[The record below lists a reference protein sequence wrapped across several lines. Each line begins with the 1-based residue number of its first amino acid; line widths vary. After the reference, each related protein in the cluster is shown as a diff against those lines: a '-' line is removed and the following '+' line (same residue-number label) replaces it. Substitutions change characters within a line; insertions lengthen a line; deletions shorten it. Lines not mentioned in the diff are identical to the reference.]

1 MASLA
6 SILNDPNY
14 VNANEA
20 TKQAIF
26 EKFASQDPDFT
37 GANTA
42 TQDAIRQKFG
52 VMAMPA
58 PAMPGMPQ
66 DQMPAPRMST
76 GQQVLEFVRPTISA
90 VGTTLG
96 GIAGT
101 AAGTPLGPV
110 GMATGGVGGAGLG
123 YAMTEEGLRLVEEAL
138 GYRQPVT
145 DPRQLAEQATRN
157 VLEGAAFEAGGRA
170 IVGPVLEAAGRG
182 ASRLAGGIADMR
194 QIPQQKAAAAAREA
208 IVGRVEPGVRGQ
220 VQMAGEVA
228 EARQAL
234 QARPDL
240 LPGQALAEAGQI
252 RPTAQALL
260 QRAGAQAPER
270 TMNML
275 NAQDTV
281 RLNQLAAIAGG
292 TDQTAARAAREE
304 ARDILNKLTTPQRE
318 LALSAAGRTTQEMI
332 DLGVQAAR
340 AGEEAAQSVQDV
352 RRFTAAGERA
362 RGAQVTP
369 VPGQPRVS
377 TQITYFD
384 DLAQAADKKAT
395 DAATASLDF
404 GYEARLANAA
414 LDELSSRNL
423 KPLTAQS
430 INNKIDQI
438 LTDPSRAA
446 GNKPLQDIMNQVKQ
460 SIALWTDNNNVI
472 NPQALENIRKHVLSS
487 YILNVPAGAEAAE
500 KVAKQSAGMV
510 KGIIDDAIEAAGGTG
525 WRKYLDTYSKASQ
538 GISQAELGSQ
548 ALRLYE
554 SAPRTFIKVV
564 EGNDPKL
571 VERIFG
577 PNSYNIVKE
586 MSKDAMGQ
594 LKGIAGEVKRDREMA
609 TQAKAGQER
618 MVELMKDYGVD
629 LQLPNVFSI
638 VATTGNAILS
648 GLSKRINK
656 RSYERLIEAS
666 KDAKSFDE
674 LLGTLPASERSKV
687 LQFLRDPSQ
696 FAPVLGRV
704 KRAATPVAGGA
715 ATAAPEAYTAFQ
727 NMLAPEPT
735 DLGTI
740 NVNAPRRN
748 MLMAP

>member
-58 PAMPGMPQ
+58 PAAPAMPQ
-66 DQMPAPRMST
+66 DQMPEPRMST
-76 GQQVLEFVRPTISA
+76 GQQVLQFARPTIEA
-90 VGTTLG
+90 LGTAGGATLG
-96 GIAGT
+96 A
-101 AAGTPLGPV
+101 PLGPA
-110 GMATGGVGGAGLG
+110 GIVGGAGLG
-123 YAMTEEGLRLVEEAL
+123 YGMTQEGLRLLEEQL
-138 GYRQPVT
+138 GYREPRTGMALATEPVR
-145 DPRQLAEQATRN
+145 DI
-157 VLEGAAFEAGGRA
+157 VEGAAFEAGGRA

-182 ASRLAGGIADMR
+182 GSQLLGTIADLR

-208 IVGRVEPGVRGQ
+208 IAGRVAPGAAGQ
-220 VQMAGEVA
+220 AQMAAEVA

-240 LPGQALAEAGQI
+240 LPGQALAAAGQV

-260 QRAGAQAPER
+260 QRTGAQAPER

-304 ARDILNKLTTPQRE
+304 AQDILNKLTTPQRE

-577 PNSYNIVKE
+577 PGSYNIVKE

-656 RSYERLIEAS
+656 RSYEALIEAS

-696 FAPVLGRV
+696 FAPALGEA
-704 KRAATPVAGGA
+704 KRAATPAAGGIA
-715 ATAAPEAYTAFQ
+715 AGLMSQPT
-727 NMLAPEPT
+727 NMLAPEP
-735 DLGTI
+735 
-740 NVNAPRRN
+740 AQN
-748 MLMAP
+748 MLIAP

>member
-58 PAMPGMPQ
+58 PATPAMPGMPQ
-66 DQMPAPRMST
+66 DEMPEPRMT
-76 GQQVLEFVRPTISA
+76 EGQRILRMVRPTVEA
-90 VGTTLG
+90 L
-96 GIAGT
+96 GT
-101 AAGTPLGPV
+101 AGGAALGVPLGPA
-110 GMATGGVGGAGLG
+110 GIVGGAGLG
-123 YAMTEEGLRLVEEAL
+123 YGITQEGLRLLEEQL
-138 GYRQPVT
+138 GYREPRTGMALATEPVR
-145 DPRQLAEQATRN
+145 DI
-157 VLEGAAFEAGGRA
+157 VEGAAFEAGGRA

-182 ASRLAGGIADMR
+182 GSQLLGTIADMR

-208 IVGRVEPGVRGQ
+208 VAGRVQPGPAGQ
-220 VQMAGEVA
+220 AQAAAEVA
-228 EARQAL
+228 AARQAL
-234 QARPDL
+234 QAQPDL
-240 LPGQALAEAGQI
+240 LPGQALAAAGQV

-260 QRAGAQAPER
+260 QRTGAQAPER

-275 NAQDTV
+275 TAQDTV

-292 TDQTAARAAREE
+292 PDQTAARAAREE

-318 LALSAAGRTTQEMI
+318 MALGAAGRTTQEMI

-377 TQITYFD
+377 SQITYFD
-384 DLAQAADKKAT
+384 DLAKAADKRAT
-395 DAATASLDF
+395 DAAAGSLNF
-404 GYEARLANAA
+404 GYEANLANAA
-414 LDELSSRNL
+414 LEGLTARGL
-423 KPLTAQS
+423 KPLTSQS
-430 INNKIDQI
+430 INRKIDQI
-438 LTDPSRAA
+438 LADPNVAA

-460 SIALWTDNNNVI
+460 SIEAWTGNNNVI
-472 NPQALENIRKHVLSS
+472 DPDALANIRKHVLSS
-487 YILNVPAGAEAAE
+487 YVINVPAGAEAAE

-510 KGIIDDAIEAAGGTG
+510 KGIIDDAIEAAGGKG

-538 GISQAELGSQ
+538 GISQTELGAQ

-554 SAPRTFIKVV
+554 SAPRTFIKVI

-571 VERIFG
+571 IERIFG
-577 PNSYNIVKE
+577 PGSYNIAKE
-586 MSKDAMGQ
+586 MSDEAMGR
-594 LKGIAGEVKRDREMA
+594 LKGIAAEVKRDREMA
-609 TQAKAGQER
+609 SQAKAGQER

-727 NMLAPEPT
+727 NMLAPEP
-735 DLGTI
+735 
-740 NVNAPRRN
+740 AQN

>member
-1 MASLA
+1 MANLDLYLEA
-6 SILNDPNY
+6 ERRGILPPDKAGILN
-14 VNANEA
+14 EA
-20 TKQAIF
+20 RARGLVP
-26 EKFASQDPDFT
+26 A
-37 GANTA
+37 
-42 TQDAIRQKFG
+42 
-52 VMAMPA
+52 A
-58 PAMPGMPQ
+58 PAALGMPQ
-66 DQMPAPRMST
+66 DEMPAPRMST

-182 ASRLAGGIADMR
+182 GLVLLAVSPIMR

-208 IVGRVEPGVRGQ
+208 IVGRVAPGAAGQ
-220 VQMAGEVA
+220 AQMAAEVA
-228 EARQAL
+228 AARQAL
-234 QARPDL
+234 QAQPDL
-240 LPGQALAEAGQI
+240 LPGQALAAAGQV

-260 QRAGAQAPER
+260 QRTGAQAPER

-656 RSYERLIEAS
+656 RSYES
-666 KDAKSFDE
+666 
-674 LLGTLPASERSKV
+674 
-687 LQFLRDPSQ
+687 
-696 FAPVLGRV
+696 
-704 KRAATPVAGGA
+704 
-715 ATAAPEAYTAFQ
+715 
-727 NMLAPEPT
+727 
-735 DLGTI
+735 
-740 NVNAPRRN
+740 
-748 MLMAP
+748 